1 MKMYTTS
8 FVYQQFQKKRIKNEK
23 IIYEVLL
30 LLEWDV
36 LMQESQFVDIHFD
49 DGGYFEKYNIDIYHF
64 KIQLE
69 SYYFSIWQCHM
80 FYILF

>member
-1 MKMYTTS
+1 
-8 FVYQQFQKKRIKNEK
+8 
-23 IIYEVLL
+23 
-30 LLEWDV
+30 
-36 LMQESQFVDIHFD
+36 MQESRFVDIHFD
-49 DGGYFEKYNIDIYHF
+49 DGGYFKKCNIDIYHF